1 MPPAVHA
8 LRPAPQPI
16 QAFTTLARKFQILSA
31 DEAAGRCL
39 SVSLEFA
46 LAAERQLG
54 VDPQLVKWRVK
65 DDPAYVDHWAV
76 LLDSDNVI
84 DLTRVQV
91 DGSTKM
97 ICPIGDYPANYVNRR
112 VYPTSLL
119 GPAYLSRRAP
129 GAARLSNTFLW
140 SCGTRLLR
148 HDLAAALRGRDLRGA
163 RAALDEFATFLTCFA
178 ISSLTR
184 TLETRASRLLG
195 RLSRHAEPS
204 ARTAF
209 GDLSEFEPAEA
220 SGFGALVALRQLPQG
235 TARQRAASQ
244 TSHTRAKYKA

>member
-16 QAFTTLARKFQILSA
+16 QTFTSLARKFQILSK

-46 LAAERQLG
+46 LAAQRQLD
-54 VDPQLVKWRVK
+54 VDVELVKWRVK
-65 DDPAYVDHWAV
+65 DDPDYVDHWAV
-76 LLDSDNVI
+76 LLDSDNVV

-97 ICPIGDYPANYVNRR
+97 VCRIGDYPTNYVNRR
-112 VYPTSLL
+112 VYPASLL
-119 GPAYLSRRAP
+119 GPAYPARRAP

-140 SCGTRLLR
+140 RCGTQLLR
-148 HDLAAALRGRDLRGA
+148 HDLAAALRGRDPRSA
-163 RAALDEFATFLTCFA
+163 RVALDEFTTFLTCFA

-184 TLETRASRLLG
+184 ALEKRASRLLG
-195 RLSRHAEPS
+195 RLRRHAEPS

-209 GDLSEFEPAEA
+209 GDLSEFEPADA
-220 SGFGALVALRQLPQG
+220 PGFGALMALRKLPQA
-235 TARQRAASQ
+235 TARERAP
-244 TSHTRAKYKA
+244 THTRSKYKA